1 MRAGANVDDLAGDV
15 AGSFRSQK
23 NHRVRD
29 VVRVDQSPERSQRNV
44 LGDHGL
50 DVVQVAA
57 LVVEGSKYEA
67 RSNRIGSHAD
77 RTEFNGHLLGEPHD
91 RRFRADLGR
100 VTHAAQMSPRA
111 DIHNAART
119 LCTPEW
125 HACLRHQHHALDID
139 VHRQIPQSAMV
150 VSSREL
156 LGSVPA
162 LFTKTSRRPNFSPMS
177 RTSVATES
185 WSVTST

>member
-29 VVRVDQSPERSQRNV
+29 VVRVDRSPERSERNV

-77 RTEFNGHLLGEPHD
+77 RTEFIARESYKVHQATISRLWGAIPQLLGA
-91 RRFRADLGR
+91 RLGR
-100 VTHAAQMSPRA
+100 R
-111 DIHNAART
+111 
-119 LCTPEW
+119 
-125 HACLRHQHHALDID
+125 
-139 VHRQIPQSAMV
+139 
-150 VSSREL
+150 
-156 LGSVPA
+156 
-162 LFTKTSRRPNFSPMS
+162 
-177 RTSVATES
+177 
-185 WSVTST
+185 